1 MITTAQD
8 TGLITLYFSL
18 TWTVKMDHYGHTEK
32 KKYVITYNL
41 KEIKVLGASLLSM
54 VSLVVVIPVDNFHRM
69 GVAS

>member
-8 TGLITLYFSL
+8 TCLLTLYFSL
-18 TWTVKMDHYGHTEK
+18 TVKMDHYGHTEK

-54 VSLVVVIPVDNFHRM
+54 VSLVVVVPVDNFHRM

>member
-1 MITTAQD
+1 
-8 TGLITLYFSL
+8 
-18 TWTVKMDHYGHTEK
+18 MDHYGHTEK